1 MNERLEK
8 HGYALFKVI
17 RERLLV
23 QEHPGILVLSVKL
36 VLQLPYAPYCA
47 VCITIPRQ
55 HQNSGVRP
63 TWLSY
68 IVLWGHVILVGDFL

>member
-1 MNERLEK
+1 MRLYEQDAWLMNGRLEK

-36 VLQLPYAPYCA
+36 VL
-47 VCITIPRQ
+47 
-55 HQNSGVRP
+55 
-63 TWLSY
+63 
-68 IVLWGHVILVGDFL
+68 